1 MDMYLTLFLISTLWI
16 GPFWIAML
24 LKPNN
29 IYTLKLVEGPLFFI
43 GPLLIWFFIF
53 IVDFNNISKF
63 SLAFES
69 SNTLIECFAMG
80 LANKTGFTA
89 TWAHVVVGDIFVT
102 RWIWKRSLNLNLEVW
117 PIRLS
122 VFFGVM
128 LMPLGLLLHLLF
140 VKIKKNRLPKF
151 YEV

>member
-1 MDMYLTLFLISTLWI
+1 
-16 GPFWIAML
+16 
-24 LKPNN
+24 
-29 IYTLKLVEGPLFFI
+29 
-43 GPLLIWFFIF
+43 
-53 IVDFNNISKF
+53 
-63 SLAFES
+63 
-69 SNTLIECFAMG
+69 MG